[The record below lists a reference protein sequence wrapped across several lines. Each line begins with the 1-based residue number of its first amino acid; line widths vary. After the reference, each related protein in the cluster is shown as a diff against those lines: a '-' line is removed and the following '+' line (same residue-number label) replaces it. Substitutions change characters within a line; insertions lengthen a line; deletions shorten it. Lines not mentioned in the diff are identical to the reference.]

1 MKLKTLTLIATRGI
15 IELAFLS
22 KAEAESVFK
31 EIKEN
36 VRSRQIESVSTST
49 ILIDKLNKPSGS
61 SKQGKSV
68 VDSNKIEYGRKNN
81 QIQQLGKEQVSGRER
96 LASDGDGDSESSSKN
111 RQGNRA
117 LKDSQGNQLSIKQ
130 AEYFANSKVR
140 DKNGNL
146 LVVYHGTEN
155 DFNVF
160 KSSSGFNEFFFTDS
174 IEARSLG

>member
-1 MKLKTLTLIATRGI
+1 MIRKKMKLKTLTLIATRGI

-117 LKDSQGNQLSIKQ
+117 LKDSRKT
-130 AEYFANSKVR
+130 
-140 DKNGNL
+140 
-146 LVVYHGTEN
+146 H
-155 DFNVF
+155 
-160 KSSSGFNEFFFTDS
+160 
-174 IEARSLG
+174 